1 MEIHQAVS
9 RRRKEEIRMKF
20 LTALNSYI
28 RDSVLPMIILAI
40 MLTFSILLLVTTV
53 AQVGYIMYDYD
64 VVASAELDNAYYIS
78 NVMSAEEF
86 NEWYITPYDEVSE
99 KFETM
104 RSDPSVES
112 VFTVRSITS
121 SFYGNRQLSIVIFE
135 REMLDYFPELKK
147 SGLNFTDDPYGCIL
161 ATPELNSYKEG
172 DTLDCRQWQR
182 VIAVPG
188 KLTLMSDDL
197 TNVTVKRELYE
208 VERDG
213 NTIEY
218 DGMTMERVD
227 RPTAECAAALDK
239 APLPTPLP

>member
-1 MEIHQAVS
+1 MPQ
-9 RRRKEEIRMKF
+9 
-20 LTALNSYI
+20 
-28 RDSVLPMIILAI
+28 
-40 MLTFSILLLVTTV
+40 
-53 AQVGYIMYDYD
+53 
-64 VVASAELDNAYYIS
+64 
-78 NVMSAEEF
+78 
-86 NEWYITPYDEVSE
+86 
-99 KFETM
+99 
-104 RSDPSVES
+104 
-112 VFTVRSITS
+112 S
-121 SFYGNRQLSIVIFE
+121 SFFSCRTNDEKTRNCRRAHVAGGCAEVENYNNVVKTPAPDWLAGYWQTKGPQRALVSPEAIGSLIV
-135 REMLDYFPELKK
+135 
-147 SGLNFTDDPYGCIL
+147 T
-161 ATPELNSYKEG
+161 KEG

>member
-1 MEIHQAVS
+1 
-9 RRRKEEIRMKF
+9 MK
-20 LTALNSYI
+20 
-28 RDSVLPMIILAI
+28 
-40 MLTFSILLLVTTV
+40 
-53 AQVGYIMYDYD
+53 
-64 VVASAELDNAYYIS
+64 
-78 NVMSAEEF
+78 
-86 NEWYITPYDEVSE
+86 
-99 KFETM
+99 K
-104 RSDPSVES
+104 
-112 VFTVRSITS
+112 
-121 SFYGNRQLSIVIFE
+121 LSIAGAL
-135 REMLDYFPELKK
+135 MLLAGCAEVENYNNVVKAPAPDWLAGYWQTKGPQRALVSPEAIGSLIV
-147 SGLNFTDDPYGCIL
+147 T
-161 ATPELNSYKEG
+161 KEG

>member
-1 MEIHQAVS
+1 MKKMIMAGALLALTGCVQVDNYQDVIKHPVPSDLAGYWQTKGPQRALVS
-9 RRRKEEIRMKF
+9 PE
-20 LTALNSYI
+20 
-28 RDSVLPMIILAI
+28 AI
-40 MLTFSILLLVTTV
+40 GSLIVT
-53 AQVGYIMYDYD
+53 
-64 VVASAELDNAYYIS
+64 
-78 NVMSAEEF
+78 
-86 NEWYITPYDEVSE
+86 
-99 KFETM
+99 
-104 RSDPSVES
+104 
-112 VFTVRSITS
+112 
-121 SFYGNRQLSIVIFE
+121 
-135 REMLDYFPELKK
+135 
-147 SGLNFTDDPYGCIL
+147 
-161 ATPELNSYKEG
+161 KEG

>member
-1 MEIHQAVS
+1 MKKIAIAGALLALTGCVQVDNYKEVIKHPVPAHLAGYWQSKGPQSKMVS
-9 RRRKEEIRMKF
+9 PE
-20 LTALNSYI
+20 
-28 RDSVLPMIILAI
+28 AI
-40 MLTFSILLLVTTV
+40 ATLVVT
-53 AQVGYIMYDYD
+53 
-64 VVASAELDNAYYIS
+64 E
-78 NVMSAEEF
+78 
-86 NEWYITPYDEVSE
+86 
-99 KFETM
+99 
-104 RSDPSVES
+104 
-112 VFTVRSITS
+112 
-121 SFYGNRQLSIVIFE
+121 
-135 REMLDYFPELKK
+135 
-147 SGLNFTDDPYGCIL
+147 
-161 ATPELNSYKEG
+161 EG

>member
-1 MEIHQAVS
+1 MKTPRGLAGGLLADQRAQRALVS
-9 RRRKEEIRMKF
+9 PE
-20 LTALNSYI
+20 
-28 RDSVLPMIILAI
+28 AI
-40 MLTFSILLLVTTV
+40 GSLIVT
-53 AQVGYIMYDYD
+53 
-64 VVASAELDNAYYIS
+64 
-78 NVMSAEEF
+78 
-86 NEWYITPYDEVSE
+86 
-99 KFETM
+99 
-104 RSDPSVES
+104 
-112 VFTVRSITS
+112 
-121 SFYGNRQLSIVIFE
+121 
-135 REMLDYFPELKK
+135 
-147 SGLNFTDDPYGCIL
+147 
-161 ATPELNSYKEG
+161 KEG